1 MRYRITDVRKVLCDI
16 VHSRSVMELSSFA
29 YRNMATSG
37 DLVVN
42 IRGTQGKI
50 EFFLGAQEFMKKFF
64 GFGCLM
70 CSSSQLTILYW
81 YGEVLSTESVGI
93 SDAIYESEWYDADTE
108 IRKTMLIMMRRS
120 QRCLVL
126 TVGKFEKVALKT
138 VLRILKSIYTCM
150 SILIQRQ

>member
-1 MRYRITDVRKVLCDI
+1 MLDKQMSQLFFID
-16 VHSRSVMELSSFA
+16 
-29 YRNMATSG
+29 
-37 DLVVN
+37 
-42 IRGTQGKI
+42 
-50 EFFLGAQEFMKKFF
+50 FFLRTIQMAGFCLGGIRAQEFMKKFF